1 MEFEEV
7 KTYNFEI
14 LIGTPYDDVII
25 AADHTA
31 MEYIGGAGD
40 DEIFGGSQDE
50 VLEGG
55 LGSDTLFGG
64 AGADVLRGGK
74 GSDTLFGG
82 AGGDVLKG
90 GKGSD
95 VFGLTGEDQG
105 LDIIKDFSAGDIV
118 DLTRLGIGSKDEL
131 SFKEGTLTVN
141 DYEYSGTILSRID
154 PQELSETDLFL
165 FENNDHAAF
174 TTSNPLEH
182 VII

>member
-1 MEFEEV
+1 M
-7 KTYNFEI
+7 
-14 LIGTPYDDVII
+14 IGTPYDDVII

-64 AGADVLRGGK
+64 AGADVLRGGN

-95 VFGLTGEDQG
+95 VFGLTREDQG
-105 LDIIKDFSAGDIV
+105 LDIIKDFSTGDIV
-118 DLTRLGIGSKDEL
+118 DLTRLGIGSKQEL
-131 SFKEGTLTVN
+131 SLKEGTLTVN
-141 DYEYSGTILSRID
+141 DYEYSGTILSRLD
-154 PQELSETDLFL
+154 PQELSETVLFL
-165 FENNDHAAF
+165 FENEDHDAF
-174 TTSNPLEH
+174 TNNNPLEH